1 MNEQQK
7 TDLNMRVEVYQANQ
21 GEYLWKFNGVA
32 EYAFLICSGDYELLQ
47 DDKGVYLKNGQLVGD
62 FPAII
67 RDHCTTSAL
76 KCLAA
81 GELLR
86 IRKHHLEKFLMDNP
100 GLFIYLKDK
109 MIVN

>member
-7 TDLNMRVEVYQANQ
+7 TDLNMRVEVYQTHE
-21 GEYLWKFNGVA
+21 GEFLWKKDVVA

-47 DDKGVYLKNGQLVGD
+47 AGKEVNLKKGQLVGD

-67 RDHCTTSAL
+67 RDHPTKSAL
-76 KCLAA
+76 KCSFA

-109 MIVN
+109 LIVN